1 MHTAISDKSKVYDR
15 ASPVTI
21 IAFIVSGDCESAMG
35 VRAGEMASRL
45 RADYEI
51 HIVYRAPQKL
61 ISIFS
66 IFTSLKRLRPSVS
79 YVFDISYAAVL
90 SAVCYKLIFR
100 NSLIIETGDAI
111 TELVRS
117 TGSRGRIGVWLTQL
131 LEGIA
136 FRFADRIVVR
146 GSFHKKWLSRRGIEA
161 DVIQDG
167 VDTKTFAPLDVSILR
182 KEYGLDGFLTVGLI
196 GTSIWS
202 KKLQMC
208 YGWELVEVLRLLKN
222 KPVKGVMIG
231 SGSGIAHL
239 KALSREYGIE
249 DKVVFPGQ
257 VHYQELA
264 RYLNLIDVCLSTQT
278 NNLVGQVRTTGK
290 LPLYLAGGRYVLASK
305 VGEAAIVLKNEMLV
319 EYRGVKDQDY
329 PRKLKERIEALLDHP
344 EKTALR
350 EDNIALAKK
359 HFEYAILAE
368 RMKQVIRASEKKT
381 PKRR

>member
-1 MHTAISDKSKVYDR
+1 MAISDKGKVHGQS
-15 ASPVTI
+15 SPVTTV
-21 IAFIVSGDCESAMG
+21 AFVVSGDRESAMG
-35 VRAGEMASRL
+35 VRAGELAARL
-45 RADYEI
+45 RPDYEI
-51 HIVYRAPQKL
+51 HIVYRARQKL

-66 IFTSLKRLRPSVS
+66 IFMSLKRLRPGVS

-100 NSLIIETGDAI
+100 NCLIIETGDAI

-222 KPVKGVMIG
+222 KPV
-231 SGSGIAHL
+231 
-239 KALSREYGIE
+239 
-249 DKVVFPGQ
+249 
-257 VHYQELA
+257 
-264 RYLNLIDVCLSTQT
+264 
-278 NNLVGQVRTTGK
+278 
-290 LPLYLAGGRYVLASK
+290 
-305 VGEAAIVLKNEMLV
+305 
-319 EYRGVKDQDY
+319 
-329 PRKLKERIEALLDHP
+329 
-344 EKTALR
+344 
-350 EDNIALAKK
+350 
-359 HFEYAILAE
+359 
-368 RMKQVIRASEKKT
+368 
-381 PKRR
+381 